1 MFQARHE
8 TDERMRRAPADA
20 SGAGARQLAH
30 RRHLPGGRAVV
41 GGFLVALAT
50 VATFAA
56 YLRATTDQMVRYV
69 VASQALRVGQRLEPA
84 DLDTEPMRLPG
95 SVANGL
101 AFRDPGALIGAVVVG
116 PVRAGELVEA
126 GDVSFG
132 SHTPGNRQL
141 SFSVPLSHA
150 VDGTLQPGDRV
161 DILATYGTGTDSST
175 RLVAAG
181 AEVVSAT
188 EPSSVTSNGEPA
200 VVVTLS
206 VPSAAEAVALAQAA
220 NAAQVTLVLSTG
232 VPPPAVL
239 PSASPRT
246 TLPAVAP
253 APGPG

>member
-8 TDERMRRAPADA
+8 AEEPIRRAPADA
-20 SGAGARQLAH
+20 PRGRARQLA
-30 RRHLPGGRAVV
+30 RRRYLPGGRAVV
-41 GGFLVALAT
+41 GAFLVALAA

-56 YLRATTDQMVRYV
+56 YLRATTDQSVRYV
-69 VASQALRVGQRLEPA
+69 VALQALRVGQRLEPA
-84 DLDTEPMRLPG
+84 DLGTEPMRLPG

-101 AFRDPGALIGAVVVG
+101 AFRDPAALIGAVVVG
-116 PVRAGELVEA
+116 PVRAGELIQA

-132 SHTPGNRQL
+132 SLGSGNRQL

-150 VDGTLQPGDRV
+150 VDGTLKPGDRV

-175 RLVAAG
+175 RLVAAS

-220 NAAQVTLVLSTG
+220 NAGEVTLVRSTG
-232 VPPPAVL
+232 VPPPVVP
-239 PSASPRT
+239 PSASPGSS
-246 TLPAVAP
+246 LPAAASPGAP
-253 APGPG
+253 